1 MMKKPLMP
9 FYCLFQMMMMM
20 ITIMMMRRMMII
32 NHYYYDYEE
41 PLTSL
46 GCLSLIEE
54 SSLFLIVHLPTLH
67 NHHDHNDDDDDND
80 GLGMIILVMVLVTN
94 DIRCN
99 ILDTIDLI

>member
-1 MMKKPLMP
+1 ML
-9 FYCLFQMMMMM
+9 LLLS
-20 ITIMMMRRMMII
+20 

-41 PLTSL
+41 PLTSF
-46 GCLSLIEE
+46 GCLSLMDE

-67 NHHDHNDDDDDND
+67 NHHDHNDDDDDNDND